1 MTTMADDGSQTRDP
15 RRQARQERL
24 QRGADFWQRALN
36 EGRII
41 RQAETQAGE
50 VEKPQ
55 QRQRGPYRKLT
66 P

>member
-1 MTTMADDGSQTRDP
+1 MANDGSQTRDP
-15 RRQARQERL
+15 QHQVRQERL

-41 RQAETQAGE
+41 HQAETQARE